1 MKFGLN
7 HVTKLIEER
16 KAKFVAIASNVDP
29 IELVLWMPALCRRM
43 DIPYCFVRGTSRL
56 GELVHQK
63 NASCVALVDVRKE
76 DEAEVRNVA
85 TAFRANFNDN
95 VDLRKKDGGFVK
107 GNKSQIKHD
116 RLEAEREKE
125 TIKKAQGN

>member
-56 GELVHQK
+56 RELVHQK

-95 VDLRKKDGGFVK
+95 VDLRKKDGGFAK

-116 RLEAEREKE
+116 RMEAEKEKE